1 MKSKVPT
8 GISAY
13 IDPATGKLAGS
24 YPKTGSNDDTEA
36 ALTRYAAVAE
46 HVGVDSYELACPRGQ
61 VVIERWERR
70 WEVKVSFV
78 NREVAEAFAAALRK
92 AKEAQQ

>member
-1 MKSKVPT
+1 MTSKVPT

-24 YPKTGSNDDTEA
+24 YPKTGGGDTEA

-46 HVGVDSYELACPRGQ
+46 HVCVDSYELACPRGQ

-70 WEVKVSFV
+70 WEVKVSFI
-78 NREVAEAFAAALRK
+78 NREVAEAFAAALRH
-92 AKEAQQ
+92 AGETAR